1 MCSRTKTDT
10 GPLVLPL
17 FHSGDEIF
25 KQHFCFYLIA
35 CQHTL
40 HKDSSG
46 SKLVCLSWGHLG
58 FIESGK
64 RRDFHMRMSSCNNNI
79 SNS

>member
-25 KQHFCFYLIA
+25 KQHFCSYLIA

-40 HKDSSG
+40 HKDSSW